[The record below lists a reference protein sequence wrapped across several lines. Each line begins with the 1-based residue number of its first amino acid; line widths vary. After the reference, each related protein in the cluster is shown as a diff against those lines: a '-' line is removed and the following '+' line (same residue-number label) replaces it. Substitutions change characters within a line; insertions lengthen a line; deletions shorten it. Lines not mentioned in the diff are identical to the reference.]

1 MSLLMDALKKAEQAK
16 QLGQADPPSAATRE
30 LSLEPEAS
38 SDPKASPPQAEI
50 APPEAPTS
58 LPKLPKLEDLDEE
71 FLAHARQAPINTR
84 GQTNPP
90 DRAATAATSNS
101 RPAASA
107 SAASPASS
115 GSNSVPA
122 PAGQARPAGGTQDSL
137 LADRQA
143 IRNAFAVKRTPARN
157 HFALAIGALS
167 LLAVAGIGV
176 YFWLQL
182 KPAPS
187 LIVQGRTGGTPART
201 EEATPRATPAA
212 PTAPAIAP
220 AQEAG
225 QASAVTLA
233 KAGQA
238 EPASVPPVRKPM
250 RGQQTPDGALAAS
263 AASPIRI
270 TSGGPRINPS
280 AIEGYE
286 AFQAGNLDAAR
297 TSYERLLVS
306 EPWNRDALHG
316 LAAIAQREGRTSDTE
331 ALYARILE
339 ADPRDARAQAGLL
352 GIRVQRGQG
361 DPVAMESRIKSLL
374 AGQPDSAPL
383 QVALG
388 NLYARQNRWS
398 EAQQSY
404 FQALAGDGGNP
415 DYLFNLAVSL
425 DQLHQTRLAGQYYA
439 QALAAA
445 ENRPAAFDRRQA
457 TGRLNEL
464 QR

>member
-1 MSLLMDALKKAEQAK
+1 
-16 QLGQADPPSAATRE
+16 
-30 LSLEPEAS
+30 
-38 SDPKASPPQAEI
+38 
-50 APPEAPTS
+50 
-58 LPKLPKLEDLDEE
+58 
-71 FLAHARQAPINTR
+71 
-84 GQTNPP
+84 
-90 DRAATAATSNS
+90 
-101 RPAASA
+101 
-107 SAASPASS
+107 
-115 GSNSVPA
+115 
-122 PAGQARPAGGTQDSL
+122 
-137 LADRQA
+137 
-143 IRNAFAVKRTPARN
+143 
-157 HFALAIGALS
+157 
-167 LLAVAGIGV
+167 
-176 YFWLQL
+176 
-182 KPAPS
+182 
-187 LIVQGRTGGTPART
+187 
-201 EEATPRATPAA
+201 
-212 PTAPAIAP
+212 
-220 AQEAG
+220 
-225 QASAVTLA
+225 
-233 KAGQA
+233 
-238 EPASVPPVRKPM
+238 M

-383 QVALG
+383 QFALG